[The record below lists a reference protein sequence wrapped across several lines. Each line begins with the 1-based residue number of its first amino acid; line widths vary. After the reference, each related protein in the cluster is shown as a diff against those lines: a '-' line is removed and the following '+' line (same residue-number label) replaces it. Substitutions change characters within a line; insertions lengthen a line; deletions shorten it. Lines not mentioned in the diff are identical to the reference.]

1 MNIKIS
7 ETNHLYFD
15 DSVLKDIG
23 KFEDLQSWLLAIKND
38 EVTFSPMDCAVR
50 INHKWLYV
58 VKDGLLTKDIDTVIN
73 KVKRI
78 PAVFRNFPNDYME
91 IEADSFE
98 KELFFNTN
106 YYVD

>member
-38 EVTFSPMDCAVR
+38 EVTFYPMDCTVR

-58 VKDGLLTKDIDTVIN
+58 VKDGLLAKDIDTVIN

-98 KELFFNTN
+98 KEATV
-106 YYVD
+106 YKGYKQD

>member
-23 KFEDLQSWLLAIKND
+23 KFEDLQSWLLAIKNG
-38 EVTFSPMDCAVR
+38 EVAFYPMDCAVR

>member
-38 EVTFSPMDCAVR
+38 EVTFYPMDCAVR

>member
-1 MNIKIS
+1 MHIKIS

-15 DSVLKDIG
+15 DSVLQDIG
-23 KFEDLQSWLLAIKND
+23 KYKDLQSWLLAIKND
-38 EVTFSPMDCAVR
+38 EVTFYPMDCAVR

-58 VKDGLLTKDIDTVIN
+58 VQGGRLTEDIDTVIN
-73 KVKRI
+73 KVKKI